1 MREIKPQFV
10 NKKTDKSMFLDKMY
24 GGNRNDII
32 TMDHIRRNIK
42 FLFRDIARG
51 SVTNPKFEEALKS
64 DTRILQYALDMLAFD
79 IRKAN
84 VILLSL
90 QSNTPSLYTKI
101 GDFGLV
107 NEVINETNAKMIM
120 YQITYNGISAYIQ
133 TGDFV
138 QLRSIGMTLNNQFNR
153 KYQSVFF

>member
-24 GGNRNDII
+24 GGNRNEII

-79 IRKAN
+79 IRKTN
-84 VILLSL
+84 VLLIALKSGGP
-90 QSNTPSLYTKI
+90 NLYTQI

-107 NEVINETNAKMIM
+107 NEVINEYTAKMIM
-120 YQITYNGISAYIQ
+120 YQLMHNGISAYVQ
-133 TGDFV
+133 TGDFI
-138 QLRSIGMTLNNQFNR
+138 QLRNIGMTLNNQFNR

>member
-1 MREIKPQFV
+1 MREIKQPFV

-24 GGNRNDII
+24 GGNRKEII

-51 SVTNPKFEEALKS
+51 SVSNPKFEEVLKS
-64 DTRILQYALDMLAFD
+64 DTRIFQYALDMLAFD
-79 IRKAN
+79 IRKAH
-84 VILLSL
+84 VILLGIKIAG
-90 QSNTPSLYTKI
+90 PELYTQS

-107 NEVINETNAKMIM
+107 NEVANETNAKMVM
-120 YQITYNGISAYIQ
+120 YQIMYNGITNYIQ
-133 TGDFV
+133 TGDFT
-138 QLRSIGMTLNNQFNR
+138 QIRSIGMTLNNSFNR

>member
-1 MREIKPQFV
+1 
-10 NKKTDKSMFLDKMY
+10 
-24 GGNRNDII
+24 
-32 TMDHIRRNIK
+32 
-42 FLFRDIARG
+42 
-51 SVTNPKFEEALKS
+51 
-64 DTRILQYALDMLAFD
+64 MLAFD

-84 VILLSL
+84 VILVAL
-90 QSNTPSLYTKI
+90 QSSCPGLYTKI
-101 GDFGLV
+101 GDNGLI

-120 YQITYNGISAYIQ
+120 YQIMYNGISAYIQ

>member
-84 VILLSL
+84 VILIALNDSC
-90 QSNTPSLYTKI
+90 PDLYTKI
-101 GDFGLV
+101 GDFGLI

-120 YQITYNGISAYIQ
+120 YQIMYNGISAYIQ

>member
-1 MREIKPQFV
+1 MREIKQPFV

-24 GGNRNDII
+24 GGNRKEII

-51 SVTNPKFEEALKS
+51 SVSNPKFEEVLKT
-64 DTRILQYALDMLAFD
+64 DARILQYALDMLAFD

-84 VILLSL
+84 IILLGIKIAG
-90 QSNTPSLYTKI
+90 TELYTQS

-107 NEVINETNAKMIM
+107 NEVANETNAKMIM
-120 YQITYNGISAYIQ
+120 YQIMHNGITNYIQ
-133 TGDFV
+133 TGDFT
-138 QLRSIGMTLNNQFNR
+138 QIRSIGMTLNNSFNR

>member
-1 MREIKPQFV
+1 MREIKQPFV

-24 GGNRNDII
+24 GGNRKEII

-51 SVTNPKFEEALKS
+51 SVSNPKFEEVLKS

-79 IRKAN
+79 IRKAH
-84 VILLSL
+84 VILLGIKIAG
-90 QSNTPSLYTKI
+90 PELYTQS

-107 NEVINETNAKMIM
+107 NEVANETNAKMVM
-120 YQITYNGISAYIQ
+120 YQIMYNGITNYIK
-133 TGDFV
+133 TGDFT
-138 QLRSIGMTLNNQFNR
+138 QIRSIGMTLNNSFNR

>member
-51 SVTNPKFEEALKS
+51 SVTNPKFEEALKI
-64 DTRILQYALDMLAFD
+64 RYKNIAICIRYAC
-79 IRKAN
+79 IW
-84 VILLSL
+84 
-90 QSNTPSLYTKI
+90 Y
-101 GDFGLV
+101 
-107 NEVINETNAKMIM
+107 
-120 YQITYNGISAYIQ
+120 
-133 TGDFV
+133 
-138 QLRSIGMTLNNQFNR
+138 
-153 KYQSVFF
+153 